1 MSALFANHPVPRSA
15 GSSTS
20 LDYFRFAR
28 HAPMIGASQ
37 HKNPNCRAV
46 KVIRWA
52 GSALVRILSQ
62 DARRS
67 VDYNSSFA
75 EYGQK
80 FSICHTFLVPL
91 PSAIANDRPSGDG
104 IAYRM

>member
-1 MSALFANHPVPRSA
+1 MDSRQTGSAY
-15 GSSTS
+15 G
-20 LDYFRFAR
+20 YFRIAR
-28 HAPMIGASQ
+28 DPDMIGAIYD
-37 HKNPNCRAV
+37 KKPNCRAV

-62 DARRS
+62 DARGS
-67 VDYNSSFA
+67 VDYNSPFV

-91 PSAIANDRPSGDG
+91 PSAMANDRPSGDG
-104 IAYRM
+104 TAYRM

>member
-1 MSALFANHPVPRSA
+1 MGVCRSNLP
-15 GSSTS
+15 TRRH
-20 LDYFRFAR
+20 YCRFAR

-37 HKNPNCRAV
+37 DKKPDCRAV

-62 DARRS
+62 DARGS

-91 PSAIANDRPSGDG
+91 PSAVANDRPSGDG

>member
-1 MSALFANHPVPRSA
+1 
-15 GSSTS
+15 
-20 LDYFRFAR
+20 
-28 HAPMIGASQ
+28 MIGAFSE
-37 HKNPNCRAV
+37 NRRNCRPL
-46 KVIRWA
+46 KEIRWS
-52 GSALVRILSQ
+52 GSALGGILSQ
-62 DARRS
+62 DARGS

-91 PSAIANDRPSGDG
+91 PSAMANDRPSGDG

>member
-1 MSALFANHPVPRSA
+1 MNCK
-15 GSSTS
+15 SSHESMTRNFF
-20 LDYFRFAR
+20 L
-28 HAPMIGASQ
+28 IVVG
-37 HKNPNCRAV
+37 
-46 KVIRWA
+46 
-52 GSALVRILSQ
+52 
-62 DARRS
+62 S

-91 PSAIANDRPSGDG
+91 PSAMANDRPSGDG